1 MLEKKKTAKETWDG
15 LVAEVMKKLK
25 MVITLI
31 QRQFGNMK
39 CSEDDDL
46 REYLDKAQDIY
57 TRLNDM
63 GATVTQAEFLDIIL
77 ASLPPSYEL

>member
-57 TRLNDM
+57 TKLNDM